1 MKTPERNH
9 STILTTSLLAAGV
22 LAAFVLATGC
32 KTTGYQKSD
41 ATALSMQSVADAI
54 QEESHSLD
62 VALASLK
69 DLANSP
75 KGDLKVQ
82 FAKFDTSLN
91 NLIASEKKSQSVA
104 QEMRKKGDD
113 YFAAWNKQLGTIS
126 YEAVRKDSAARRLE
140 AQDRF
145 NAASR
150 RFQESQSA
158 VGPLISYL
166 QDIRTALSTDL
177 TVAGARSV
185 ASSVTKADESSTK
198 IQGALAQISSELSNT
213 GRQMSSITITEPK
226 QVSANQAAQPSSSP
240 TTNR

>member
-9 STILTTSLLAAGV
+9 SIILTTPLLVATLLAALV
-22 LAAFVLATGC
+22 LTGC
-32 KTTGYQKSD
+32 KTAGYQKSD

-82 FAKFDTSLN
+82 FAKFDTCLN
-91 NLIASEKKSQSVA
+91 NLVASQKKAESVA

-145 NAASR
+145 NATSK
-150 RFQESQSA
+150 RFQESQAA

-177 TVAGARSV
+177 TVAGTRSV
-185 ASSVTKADESSTK
+185 ATSVTKADESSTK

-226 QVSANQAAQPSSSP
+226 QVSANQAAQPSSSA